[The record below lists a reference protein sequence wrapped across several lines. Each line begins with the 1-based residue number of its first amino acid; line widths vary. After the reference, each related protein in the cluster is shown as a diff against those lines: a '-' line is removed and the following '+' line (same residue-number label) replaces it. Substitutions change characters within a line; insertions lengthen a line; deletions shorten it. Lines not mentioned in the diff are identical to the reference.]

1 MNINGYVL
9 AGLKEDH
16 GQLMSKVVDGYEDN
30 RVMIIYL
37 DMVDGRTIAYDML
50 DHAIRT
56 VKKCSDGYTD
66 DEWEREFYI
75 RLKRLLYLRGI
86 NQSELAKQLDI
97 SQSQLSRYMSG
108 KTSMSVYML
117 RKIARLLGCTFEGL
131 VNF

>member
-1 MNINGYVL
+1 MNINEYVL

-16 GQLMSKVVDGYEDN
+16 EQLMSQVVDGYEDH

-37 DMVDGRTIAYDML
+37 DMVDGRTVAYDML
-50 DHAIRT
+50 DHTIRT

-75 RLKRLLYLRGI
+75 RLKRLMYLRGI

-97 SQSQLSRYMSG
+97 SQSQLSRYISG
-108 KTSMSVYML
+108 KTPMSVYML
-117 RKIARLLGCTFEGL
+117 RKIARVFGCTFEYL

>member
-1 MNINGYVL
+1 MNINEYVL

-16 GQLMSKVVDGYEDN
+16 EQLMSQVVDGYEDH

-37 DMVDGRTIAYDML
+37 DMVDGRTVAYDML
-50 DHAIRT
+50 DHTIRT

-75 RLKRLLYLRGI
+75 RLKRLMYLRGI

-97 SQSQLSRYMSG
+97 SQSQLSRYISG
-108 KTSMSVYML
+108 KTPMSVYML
-117 RKIARLLGCTFEGL
+117 RKIARVFGFTFEYL

>member
-1 MNINGYVL
+1 MNINEYVL

-16 GQLMSKVVDGYEDN
+16 GQLMSQVVDGYEDH

-37 DMVDGRTIAYDML
+37 DMVDGRTVAYDML

-56 VKKCSDGYTD
+56 VKKCGDGYTD

-75 RLKRLLYLRGI
+75 RLKRLMYLRGI
-86 NQSELAKQLDI
+86 NQSELAEQLNI
-97 SQSQLSRYMSG
+97 SQSQLSRYISG
-108 KTSMSVYML
+108 KTSMSVYTL
-117 RKIARLLGCTFEGL
+117 RKIARLLGCTFEDL

>member
-16 GQLMSKVVDGYEDN
+16 GQLMSQVVDGYEDH

-37 DMVDGRTIAYDML
+37 DMVDGRTVAYDML
-50 DHAIRT
+50 DHTIRT

-66 DEWEREFYI
+66 DEWEREFHI
-75 RLKRLLYLRGI
+75 RLKRLMYLRGI

-97 SQSQLSRYMSG
+97 SQSQLSRYISG
-108 KTSMSVYML
+108 ETSMSVYMF
-117 RKIARLLGCTFEGL
+117 RKIASLLGCTFEDL

>member
-16 GQLMSKVVDGYEDN
+16 GQLMSQVVDGYEDN

-50 DHAIRT
+50 YHSIRT

-75 RLKRLLYLRGI
+75 RLKRLMYLRGI

-97 SQSQLSRYMSG
+97 SQSQLSRYISG
-108 KTSMSVYML
+108 KTPMSVYML
-117 RKIARLLGCTFEGL
+117 RKIARVFGCTFEGL

>member
-1 MNINGYVL
+1 MNINEYVL

-16 GQLMSKVVDGYEDN
+16 EQLMSQVVDGYEDN

-37 DMVDGRTIAYDML
+37 DMADGRTIAYDML
-50 DHAIRT
+50 DHVIRT

-66 DEWEREFYI
+66 DEWEKEFYI
-75 RLKRLLYLRGI
+75 RLKRLMYLRGI

-97 SQSQLSRYMSG
+97 SQSQLSRYISG
-108 KTSMSVYML
+108 KTPMSVYML
-117 RKIARLLGCTFEGL
+117 RKIARVFGFTFEYL

>member
-1 MNINGYVL
+1 MNINEYVL

-16 GQLMSKVVDGYEDN
+16 GQLMSQVVDGYEDN

-37 DMVDGRTIAYDML
+37 DMADGRTIAYDML
-50 DHAIRT
+50 DHAIRI

-75 RLKRLLYLRGI
+75 RLKRLMYLRGI
-86 NQSELAKQLDI
+86 NQSELAEQLDV
-97 SQSQLSRYMSG
+97 SRSQLSRYISG

>member
-16 GQLMSKVVDGYEDN
+16 GQLMNQVVDGYEDN

-50 DHAIRT
+50 DHTIRT
-56 VKKCSDGYTD
+56 VKKCSNEYTD
-66 DEWEREFYI
+66 DEWEREFHI
-75 RLKRLLYLRGI
+75 RLKRLMYLRGI
-86 NQSELAKQLDI
+86 NQSELAEQLNV
-97 SQSQLSRYMSG
+97 SQSQLSRYISG

-117 RKIARLLGCTFEGL
+117 RKIASLLGCTFEGL

>member
-16 GQLMSKVVDGYEDN
+16 GQLMNQVVDGYEDN
-30 RVMIIYL
+30 QVMIIYL

-50 DHAIRT
+50 DHTIRT
-56 VKKCSDGYTD
+56 VKKCSNEYTD
-66 DEWEREFYI
+66 DEWEREFHI
-75 RLKRLLYLRGI
+75 RLKRLMYLRGI
-86 NQSELAKQLDI
+86 NQSELAEQLNV
-97 SQSQLSRYMSG
+97 SQSQLSRYISG

-117 RKIARLLGCTFEGL
+117 RKIASLLGCTFEGL

>member
-16 GQLMSKVVDGYEDN
+16 EQLMSKVIDGYEDN

-86 NQSELAKQLDI
+86 NQSELAEQLDI
-97 SQSQLSRYMSG
+97 SQSQLSRYISG
-108 KTSMSVYML
+108 KTPMSVYIL

>member
-1 MNINGYVL
+1 MNINEYVL

-16 GQLMSKVVDGYEDN
+16 EQLMSQVVDGYEDH

-37 DMVDGRTIAYDML
+37 DMVDGRTVAYDML
-50 DHAIRT
+50 VHTIRT

-75 RLKRLLYLRGI
+75 RLKRLMYLRGI

-97 SQSQLSRYMSG
+97 SQSQLSRYISG
-108 KTSMSVYML
+108 KTPMGVYML
-117 RKIARLLGCTFEGL
+117 RKIARVFGCTFEYL

>member
-16 GQLMSKVVDGYEDN
+16 GQLMSQVVDGYEDN
-30 RVMIIYL
+30 RVMVIYL
-37 DMVDGRTIAYDML
+37 DMADGRTVAYDML

-97 SQSQLSRYMSG
+97 SQSQLSRYISG

>member
-30 RVMIIYL
+30 RVMVIYL
-37 DMVDGRTIAYDML
+37 DMADGRTIAYDML

-56 VKKCSDGYTD
+56 VKKCSNGYTD

-97 SQSQLSRYMSG
+97 SKSQLSRYISG

>member
-16 GQLMSKVVDGYEDN
+16 GQLMSQVVDGYEDN

-37 DMVDGRTIAYDML
+37 DMADGRTIAYDML

-75 RLKRLLYLRGI
+75 RLKRLMYLRGI

-97 SQSQLSRYMSG
+97 SQSQLSRYISG
-108 KTSMSVYML
+108 KTPMSVYML
-117 RKIARLLGCTFEGL
+117 RKIARVFGCTFEGL